1 MKVSSKIVEEKLH
14 QVWENQKFNKPLRT
28 NSGSIINV
36 LNVGTHNTNNA
47 GPDFKHARIQI
58 DNLIFV
64 GDVEID
70 NDYSG
75 WKKHAHN
82 INKRYNKVILHVTFS
97 NKQNQHYIYTS
108 EGRKVPT
115 LTLDKFTSEE
125 NIKQLSYTEENPKRE
140 KKLSLKCAYEVDS
153 IEVEERKRFILGFGI
168 KRFEKKCNRIYTRL
182 RELKYIKELQLNEP
196 VIKYE
201 LTKEFNEK
209 EFSHDDFRD
218 KYIWKQVLYE
228 FIFEALGYSQNKVI
242 MLKLAQHLDLKFINK
257 MGYDDNFNLR
267 LESAFFNISG
277 LMPEVES
284 DDSNSSSDYVISL
297 KNEWDKFVEYYD
309 NKKFDETR
317 WHFLGQRPQNFPTI
331 RIAAG
336 VKLTESILYKN
347 FAGQLIKKVSEINNI
362 KTLIGSIRNLLIVKS
377 SGYWKTHYIF
387 EKPAKNNINYFLGL
401 SRADE
406 IFINVLLPYLSVY
419 FDMFGNE
426 NLSKKV
432 LRIYNEY
439 EQKLD
444 NKIVRD
450 VSDGLNLPGLN
461 HKTIYMQGMIEV
473 YRNYCS
479 KNKCLECSIGG
490 KVFS

>member
-1 MKVSSKIVEEKLH
+1 MKASSKIVEEKLH

-28 NSGSIINV
+28 NSGNLITV
-36 LNVGTHNTNNA
+36 LNIGTHNTNNA

-97 NKQNQHYIYTS
+97 NKQNQYYIYTS

-115 LTLDKFTSEE
+115 LTLDKFASAE
-125 NIKQLSYTEENPKRE
+125 NVKQLSYIEENPK
-140 KKLSLKCAYEVDS
+140 KKKKFSLKCAYEVES
-153 IEVEERKRFILGFGI
+153 IDVEERKQFILSSGI
-168 KRFEKKCNRIYTRL
+168 KRFEKKCNKVYNRL
-182 RELKYIKELQLNEP
+182 RELKYIKELKLNEP
-196 VIKYE
+196 VIRYE

-209 EFSHDDFRD
+209 EFTHDDFRD

-242 MLKLAQHLDLKFINK
+242 MLKLAQNLDLEFINK
-257 MGYDDNFNLR
+257 MGYDDKFSLR
-267 LESAFFNISG
+267 LESAYFNISG
-277 LMPEVES
+277 LMPEIEIDVNN
-284 DDSNSSSDYVISL
+284 NSSEYVINL
-297 KNEWDKFVEYYD
+297 KKEWDKFAEHYD
-309 NKKFDETR
+309 NKKFDETL

-347 FAGQLIKKVSEINNI
+347 FAGQLIQKVSEISNI

-419 FDMFGNE
+419 FDMFGNK

-450 VSDGLNLPGLN
+450 VSDGLNLLGLN

-479 KNKCLECSIGG
+479 KNKCFECSIGK

>member
-1 MKVSSKIVEEKLH
+1 MKTSSKIVEEKLH
-14 QVWENQKFNKPLRT
+14 HIWESQKFNKPLQT
-28 NSGSIINV
+28 NSGNKIIVLSI
-36 LNVGTHNTNNA
+36 GTHNTDNA

-58 DNLIFV
+58 DNLIFI

-82 INKRYNKVILHVTFS
+82 INKRYNKVVLHVTFS
-97 NKQNQHYIYTS
+97 NKQNQFYIYTS

-115 LTLDKFTSEE
+115 LTLDKFVDSED
-125 NIKQLSYTEENPKRE
+125 IKQLTYSEKNPK
-140 KKLSLKCAYEVDS
+140 KKNKLLLKCSNDIDS
-153 IEVEERKRFILGFGI
+153 IDIEERKRFILGFGI
-168 KRFEKKCNRIYTRL
+168 KRFEKKCNRIYR
-182 RELKYIKELQLNEP
+182 RIKELKYIKELKLSEP

-209 EFSHDDFRD
+209 EFTNKDFRD

-228 FIFEALGYSQNKVI
+228 FIFEALGYSQNKMI
-242 MLKLAQHLDLKFINK
+242 MLKLAQNLDLNFINK
-257 MGYDDNFNLR
+257 MGYDDNFRLR
-267 LESAFFNISG
+267 LESAIFNISG
-277 LMPEVES
+277 LMPEVEN
-284 DDSNSSSDYVISL
+284 DVNINSSEYVISL
-297 KNEWDKFVEYYD
+297 KKEWGKFAKHYD
-309 NKKFDETR
+309 NKKFDETQ

-347 FAGQLIKKVSEINNI
+347 FAGHLIQKVSEINNI
-362 KTLIGSIRNLLIVKS
+362 KTLMGSIRNLLIVKS

-473 YRNYCS
+473 YRNFCS
-479 KNKCLECSIGG
+479 KNKCLECNIG
-490 KVFS
+490 KKIFS